1 MAVRRCAHDGFYGD
15 VGTGPRP
22 VLDKELLAESLRKP
36 LRYQARDEVGR
47 ATGRNADDNAH
58 RPRWIGLRPRDARHG
73 RERGSARGQMEK
85 ISAGKFRSEP
95 PSRFTSL
102 DYLVGAGEQRRRH
115 LEAECLGG
123 LEVQHQLVFGRRP
136 RAARYYAGSAAL
148 RCSTIRMKSRAVG
161 SEASSRSLKSRQSN
175 ASTSTSLR
183 ARTSAVRRVSSRI
196 PISPK
201 TSPWRSVA
209 KGTSAP
215 SAVCR
220 TTSTSPSATM

>member
-36 LRYQARDEVGR
+36 LRYQARDDVGR

-85 ISAGKFRSEP
+85 ISAGKFRSKP

-115 LEAECLGG
+115 PEAEG
-123 LEVQHQLVFGRRP
+123 LCGVWGQHPLVFWWRP
-136 RAARYYAGSAAL
+136 RAARYYFGRAAP
-148 RCSTIRMKSRAVG
+148 RRATVRMKSPALG
-161 SEASSRSLKSRQSN
+161 SEAASR
-175 ASTSTSLR
+175 
-183 ARTSAVRRVSSRI
+183 
-196 PISPK
+196 
-201 TSPWRSVA
+201 
-209 KGTSAP
+209 
-215 SAVCR
+215 C
-220 TTSTSPSATM
+220 